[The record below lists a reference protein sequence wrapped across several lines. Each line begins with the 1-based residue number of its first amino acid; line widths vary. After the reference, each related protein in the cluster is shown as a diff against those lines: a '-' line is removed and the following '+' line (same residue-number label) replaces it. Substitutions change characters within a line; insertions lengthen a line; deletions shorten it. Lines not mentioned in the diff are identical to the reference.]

1 MSGFVVPSDD
11 VKWCAALA
19 EALSVCCIAPHA
31 ERVAEVRA
39 LIAAPPIQMLPMV
52 WHGLIGAAQAWLA
65 RVDAQPLGVL
75 PPQFGAPRLIEAA
88 LRDLP
93 VPVPAWAE
101 RFA

>member
-1 MSGFVVPSDD
+1 MSRFVVPSDD

-39 LIAAPPIQMLPMV
+39 LIAAPPVQMLPAM
-52 WHGLIGAAQAWLA
+52 WHGLIGAAEGWLE
-65 RVDAQPLGVL
+65 RVDAAPLGAL
-75 PPQFGAPRLIEAA
+75 APQFAAPRLIEWA